1 MINIQKLGLT
11 NTLIAVIHFTVKL
24 HNHMVDGFTS
34 KHGIIVCKLDFCLWQ
49 GILDTFMWKSL
60 SISLAHECYSP
71 PISLTARM

>member
-34 KHGIIVCKLDFCLWQ
+34 KHGIIVCKLDFCL
-49 GILDTFMWKSL
+49 
-60 SISLAHECYSP
+60 
-71 PISLTARM
+71 